1 MLLDWWA
8 YSIIFLIGCILSVLL
23 DIINSRSF
31 SIFVLLTALFT
42 PSWVNDWFS
51 FEGCTSEYC
60 LTLLKNKILKWEMTG
75 YYISWLGFI
84 CYSILFFPFSS
95 GFCGVFAWDFL
106 IYLSLFQWFLGNFL
120 FFYLFISSW
129 IYVSLLVVLFIF
141 ASFLFAFAINLWW
154 FH

>member
-1 MLLDWWA
+1 MPLDWWA
-8 YSIIFLIGCILSVLL
+8 FSIIFLIGCIFSVLL

-42 PSWVNDWFS
+42 PSWVNDWFN

-75 YYISWLGFI
+75 YYISLLG
-84 CYSILFFPFSS
+84 FSS
-95 GFCGVFAWDFL
+95 GFCGVFAWNFL

>member
-8 YSIIFLIGCILSVLL
+8 FSIIFLIGCIFSVLL

-42 PSWVNDWFS
+42 PSWVNDWFN

-75 YYISWLGFI
+75 YYISLLG
-84 CYSILFFPFSS
+84 FSS
-95 GFCGVFAWDFL
+95 GFCGVFAWNFL

-141 ASFLFAFAINLWW
+141 ASFLFAFAINLCW